1 MDDYR
6 FDRVHLKWLPKLMM
20 LTLDMWI
27 SQQDPLSFGYVPLL
41 RSLSLMNTGLSWHKM
56 LKLNDFLGNFTIS
69 SLQLKFKSEKI
80 WVLPE
85 GPKELLPV
93 FRKLRLV
100 DLVNI
105 SEECDLNWTM
115 FILQGAPFLEELR
128 ITVRDHFCEMLVDE
142 ELRAQYAY
150 STEKKV

>member
-69 SLQLKFKSEKI
+69 SLQLKFKSEK
-80 WVLPE
+80 VSQ
-85 GPKELLPV
+85 GDSFVDGSFDHVV
-93 FRKLRLV
+93 FRFNV
-100 DLVNI
+100 TFVVVNI
-105 SEECDLNWTM
+105 FCTCSSFADLGSTRRSK
-115 FILQGAPFLEELR
+115 R
-128 ITVRDHFCEMLVDE
+128 IVTCVP
-142 ELRAQYAY
+142 Q
-150 STEKKV
+150 TKT